1 MPTRLLRTLA
11 APFKVAAALRRLYRR
26 AASQRVSGLLSQSGN
41 CSQLYRRENTN
52 TNKNTNTNTTTS
64 TLPAE
69 ATCSCT
75 LSVCWL
81 LVLSVIAC
89 LSDYK
94 TLQVFPSVCVKQNHK
109 STSSRICTSSS
120 CFSSPSSSISGD
132 NLRHCL
138 PIAILFFFFVFR
150 RVFFAA
156 LFSVAYFAA
165 AAREPLLSASVA
177 PLQLCSN

>member
-52 TNKNTNTNTTTS
+52 TNTNTTTS

-69 ATCSCT
+69 ATCSCA
-75 LSVCWL
+75 LSVCFL

-94 TLQVFPSVCVKQNHK
+94 TLKVFPSVCVKQNHK

-120 CFSSPSSSISGD
+120 CFSSPSSSSSGD

-138 PIAILFFFFVFR
+138 PIAILFFFFRFSPCFFR
-150 RVFFAA
+150 LTFFCCI
-156 LFSVAYFAA
+156 
-165 AAREPLLSASVA
+165 
-177 PLQLCSN
+177 LCSCGT